1 MINNIFEQA
10 LLGILL
16 KQVAVVELHQSL
28 ALAAKKNDLHSHIV
42 SLVNLLTI
50 VEGCNEIELS
60 NISSTSICDYVAR
73 FKMESL
79 LTKTAS
85 TED

>member
-10 LLGILL
+10 LLGVLL
-16 KQVAVVELHQSL
+16 KQVAVVELHQEL
-28 ALAAKKNDLHSHIV
+28 ALNGKKNDLHTHIV
-42 SLVNLLTI
+42 CLVNLLTI

-60 NISSTSICDYVAR
+60 DISSASISDYVAR

-79 LTKTAS
+79 LIETINTK
-85 TED
+85 E